1 MIYIQEN
8 VQVRASPL
16 GGNRLAVVL
25 WNRSSAKATVTTS
38 WSDLDLEPGTSV
50 DVRDLWLVRDLV

>member
-16 GGNRLAVVL
+16 SGNRLAVVL
-25 WNRSSAKATVTTS
+25 WNRSSAKATVTAS

-50 DVRDLWLVRDLV
+50 DVRDLWLMRDIV